1 MRQKVTQD
9 IKKKK
14 ARSIKVEI
22 STRMD
27 PTKNVSKKIIKK
39 NSPRSQ
45 RKRIIKVNWQ
55 IQVTKK
61 IH

>member
-1 MRQKVTQD
+1 MRQKEKLPRILKRKRLEVL
-9 IKKKK
+9 
-14 ARSIKVEI
+14 EM

-45 RKRIIKVNWQ
+45 TKRIIKVNWQ